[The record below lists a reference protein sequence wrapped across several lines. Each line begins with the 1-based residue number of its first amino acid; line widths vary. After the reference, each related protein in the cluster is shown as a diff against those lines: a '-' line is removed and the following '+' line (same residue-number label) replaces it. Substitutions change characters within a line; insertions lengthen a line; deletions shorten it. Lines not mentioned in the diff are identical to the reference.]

1 MNRTVSRLQ
10 IRKLFIIGLCICFL
24 IGNMLFVSNSA
35 LAISLP
41 PGEYEIPYF
50 NRHVPLPGEI
60 PYSPYAGRPDEYQP
74 SHPQQV
80 FWGDTHLHTIYSFD
94 AGAAGTTLTPENSY
108 RFARGEEVT
117 TDGGQPVQL
126 SRPLDF
132 LVVTDHTDQLGSF
145 QQFVDYP
152 PQDCGDDQQQIDDW
166 HEAIEEGGD
175 AAANAQNEITSAF
188 AQGTIP
194 ACMLQSPEEFGA
206 AWDNEVDWA
215 EEFNDPHKFTAV
227 IGYEWTSLDAGD
239 NLHRN
244 VIFRD
249 NGDKAKQLLP
259 KTTADGTDPELLWAW
274 MQNYEDTTGGDVL
287 AIPHN
292 GNLSN
297 GKMFADT
304 DARGMPL
311 NHSYAEQRQLWE
323 PLYEVIQIKG
333 AGETH
338 PFLSP
343 DDEFA
348 SFEIAGWDNGNLDL
362 TAPETP
368 DMYEH
373 EYARAALKNGL
384 KFEEDLGANP
394 FKFGLVG
401 STDSHIG
408 ISGVEEN
415 SFMGKFPIYTPSPER
430 AEHVSKTSCFTKDQ
444 DGNCVPENPE
454 VNRFGWQYGA
464 AGFVGVWA
472 EANTRESLFDAMARR
487 EVYATSGPRMIVRFF
502 GGWDFTSEDVSFNP
516 GQVGYAKGV
525 PMGSDLTSMPEGKVP
540 TFLVAALKDPIRG
553 NLDRIQIVKGWLENG
568 QTQEKVYDVVWS
580 GDRVPN
586 DTTGKLPL
594 VGCEVNPAICET
606 DDPMEDTG
614 TVNTD
619 TAEWTNSIGAV
630 ELAQVW
636 TDPDFDPTQKA
647 FYYARVLEIPTPRW
661 TDYDKVFYQIE
672 MAEEIPLTLQER
684 VYTSPIWYSPSNVTS
699 EIAPLPENPEDGSDF
714 DFWNRIIHEVIR

>member
-1 MNRTVSRLQ
+1 
-10 IRKLFIIGLCICFL
+10 
-24 IGNMLFVSNSA
+24 MLFSSNSA

-41 PGEYEIPYF
+41 PGEYDLPDF
-50 NRHVPLPGEI
+50 NRPVPLPGEI

-80 FWGDTHLHTIYSFD
+80 FWGDTHLHTVYSFD
-94 AGAAGTTLTPENSY
+94 AGAAGTLLTPEDSY
-108 RFARGEEVT
+108 RFARGEEVL
-117 TDGGQPVQL
+117 TDGGEQVQL

-132 LVVTDHTDQLGSF
+132 LAVTDHTDQLGSYL
-145 QQFVDYP
+145 QFVNEPPEDCDTP
-152 PQDCGDDQQQIDDW
+152 EDQAQIDEWHDMVTSGDPQD
-166 HEAIEEGGD
+166 AAD
-175 AAANAQNEITSAF
+175 AQVEIVAAFS
-188 AQGTIP
+188 QGTIP
-194 ACMLQSPEEFGA
+194 GCMLQTA
-206 AWDNEVDWA
+206 QQYRTAWEDEVNWA

-227 IGYEWTSLDAGD
+227 IAYEWTSLDKGN

-249 NGDKAKQLLP
+249 NSYKAKQLVP
-259 KTTADGTDPELLWAW
+259 KTTEDGTDPELLWKW
-274 MQNYEDTTGGDVL
+274 MENYEDTTGGDVL

-297 GKMFADT
+297 GEMFADL
-304 DARGMPL
+304 DARGVPISR
-311 NHSYAEQRQLWE
+311 NYAELRQRWE

-338 PFLSP
+338 PDLSP

-362 TAPETP
+362 SAPETP

-384 KFEEDLGANP
+384 NFEEDLGANP
-394 FKFGLVG
+394 FKFGMVG

-415 SFMGKFPIYTPSPER
+415 SFMGKFPSYTPSAHR
-430 AEHVSKTSCFTKDQ
+430 AAHVSKPSCFTKDQ
-444 DGNCVPENPE
+444 DGNCVPEDPE

-502 GGWDFTSEDVSFNP
+502 GGWDFTSEDVSRNP
-516 GQVGYAKGV
+516 ADVGYAKGV
-525 PMGSDLTSMPEGKVP
+525 SMGSDLTSMPEGKAP

-553 NLDRIQIVKGWLENG
+553 NLDRIQIVKGWLEDG
-568 QTQEKVYDVVWS
+568 QTKEKVYDVVWS
-580 GDRVPN
+580 GDREP
-586 DTTGKLPL
+586 DATTGKLPP
-594 VGCEVNPAICET
+594 VGN
-606 DDPMEDTG
+606 

-619 TAEWTNSIGAV
+619 TAEWTNTIGAV
-630 ELAQVW
+630 ELAEVW
-636 TDPDFDPTQKA
+636 TDPDFDPTQRA

-661 TDYDKVFYQIE
+661 TDYDKAFYGNE
-672 MAEEIPLTLQER
+672 WCAEDPAACNDIPLTLQER
-684 VYTSPIWYSPSNVTS
+684 VYTSPIWYSPETV
-699 EIAPLPENPEDGSDF
+699 AQLPENPEDGSDF
-714 DFWNRIIHEVIR
+714 DFWNRIIQEVIR